1 MKGESCRLCLDS
13 NLHALHRNLRVQ
25 RKEKE
30 VVCVCVGGVISGYM
44 LRHGTVL
51 LEDML
56 QALIMASGYTRIVST
71 LGRGQTEQMCTPES
85 VCIFTLQH
93 TTTSSHCRSLKPSL
107 PLCSHSSLSL
117 PESSNTIK
125 VDFVYLCLILKG
137 FKS

>member
-30 VVCVCVGGVISGYM
+30 VVGGVISGYM

-85 VCIFTLQH
+85 VYLHTSTYNNIFTL
-93 TTTSSHCRSLKPSL
+93 
-107 PLCSHSSLSL
+107 
-117 PESSNTIK
+117 
-125 VDFVYLCLILKG
+125 
-137 FKS
+137 